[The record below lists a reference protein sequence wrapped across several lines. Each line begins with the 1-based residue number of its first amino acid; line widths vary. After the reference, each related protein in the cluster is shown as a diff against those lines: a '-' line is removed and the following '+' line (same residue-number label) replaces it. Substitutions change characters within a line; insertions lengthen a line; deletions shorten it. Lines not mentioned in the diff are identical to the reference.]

1 VLFCVVLCFIFVQV
15 LKAID
20 MNKTIHARIDLSQKT
35 HENIIKIQ
43 AVRRLKGEKINKK
56 ELLEQLLERYSE
68 RELFQETG

>member
-1 VLFCVVLCFIFVQV
+1 
-15 LKAID
+15 